1 LFLALHFRRPSSLS
15 ANEREEKE
23 KEKETGTKMHLKL
36 ILLMCCEG
44 MLHINNINCIRGN
57 TLMPSLVAAA
67 AAAAA

>member
-23 KEKETGTKMHLKL
+23 KEKETGTKMHFKL
-36 ILLMCCEG
+36 VCCEG